1 MLCSYYFARRALLIM
16 NSTSANKMPSRVFF
30 FSAATG
36 VRVPL
41 SKHRQR
47 QALSQPG
54 ADGHQARHGP
64 DRVHVLRAVPQHDQ
78 VSDFLRQGH
87 PQRAAGVL
95 QEDCRERTTSGN
107 HVDPHRLSPGM
118 LSRMHNSVYRQTLVK
133 ALSPLYIF

>member
-1 MLCSYYFARRALLIM
+1 M
-16 NSTSANKMPSRVFF
+16 NIWDIDSTSAYKTRVFF
-30 FSAATG
+30 FFAATG

-54 ADGHQARHGP
+54 ADSHQARHGP

-87 PQRAAGVL
+87 PQRTAGVL
-95 QEDCRERTTSGN
+95 QEDCRERTNSGD
-107 HVDPHRLSPGM
+107 HVDPHRLSPGTP
-118 LSRMHNSVYRQTLVK
+118 SHIQNSVYRQDFGESVV
-133 ALSPLYIF
+133 AAVYF

>member
-1 MLCSYYFARRALLIM
+1 
-16 NSTSANKMPSRVFF
+16 MPSRVFF
-30 FSAATG
+30 FPAATG

-78 VSDFLRQGH
+78 VSDFLCQGH

-107 HVDPHRLSPGM
+107 HVDPHRPAQSWDAVSYAQLGQGVVAAVYFLRKS
-118 LSRMHNSVYRQTLVK
+118 NEVTSV
-133 ALSPLYIF
+133 